1 MKAWKAIAALS
12 ALLFFAAAAAA
23 QTGPAPASTPP
34 RTGSIRGHVLL
45 PNGRPVTEP
54 MRVTLRQLRGDRSVQ
69 YTDAR
74 GAFHMGGLPPGVYT
88 VEVEAD
94 RDRDYDP
101 GSERVEV
108 FPDTPSI
115 ITIHLKEKRG
125 EGKEKAGAETVS
137 AAELDENVPA
147 AALKEFE
154 RGTKASREGKFEEAA
169 GHMRKALSI
178 HPNYLKARNDL
189 GTFLLAQGKLEEAEE
204 ELAAAVK
211 LAPRAFNPRLN
222 LGIVL
227 VRRHQFAGAAENLEV
242 ALALDPKSPSARLYS
257 GLARLGLG
265 EPARAEKELATAYE
279 LGGGEYALA
288 QYHLGQ
294 LYMDRGE
301 RELARKAFETYLR
314 DKPAAANAEEVRRL
328 LGILR

>member
-1 MKAWKAIAALS
+1 MKATKAIAAVS

-23 QTGPAPASTPP
+23 QTAQPSNPNPP
-34 RTGSIRGHVLL
+34 RTGSIRGNVLL

-54 MRVTLRQLRGDRSVQ
+54 MRVALRQLRGERSVQ
-69 YTDAR
+69 YTDSR
-74 GAFHMGGLPPGVYT
+74 GSFHMGGLPPGVYT
-88 VEVEAD
+88 VEIEAD
-94 RDRDYDP
+94 RDRKYEP

-115 ITIHLKEKRG
+115 ITVYLKEKSG
-125 EGKEKAGAETVS
+125 AAEEKSGAEAVS
-137 AAELDENVPA
+137 AAELDGNVPA

-154 RGTKASREGKFEEAA
+154 RGTKAGREGKFEEAA
-169 GHMRKALSI
+169 GYMRKALSI
-178 HPNYLKARNDL
+178 HPDYLKARNDL

-204 ELAAAVK
+204 ELAAAIK

-242 ALALDPKSPSARLYS
+242 ALALDPNSPSARLYS
-257 GLARLGLG
+257 GLARMGLG
-265 EPARAEKELATAYE
+265 ESARAEKELATAYE
-279 LGGGEYALA
+279 LGGGAYALA

-301 RELARKAFETYLR
+301 RQLARKAFETYLR
-314 DKPAAANAEEVRRL
+314 DKPDAANAEEVRRL
-328 LGILR
+328 LGMLR

>member
-1 MKAWKAIAALS
+1 MKATKAIAALS

-23 QTGPAPASTPP
+23 QIATPSTPPPP

-54 MRVTLRQLRGDRSVQ
+54 TRVTLRQLRGDRSVQ

-74 GAFHMGGLPPGVYT
+74 GSFQMSGLPPGVYT
-88 VEVEAD
+88 VEAETD
-94 RDRDYDP
+94 RDRKYEP

-108 FPDTPSI
+108 FADMPSI
-115 ITIHLKEKRG
+115 ITVYLKEKG
-125 EGKEKAGAETVS
+125 GAAEEESGAEAVS
-137 AAELDENVPA
+137 AAELDKDVPA

-154 RGTKASREGKFEEAA
+154 RGTKAGREGRLEEAA

-178 HPNYLKARNDL
+178 HPDYLKARNDL

-227 VRRHQFAGAAENLEV
+227 VRRHRFEGAAENLEV
-242 ALALDPKSPSARLYS
+242 ALALDPNSPSARLHS

-265 EPARAEKELATAYE
+265 DPARAEKELATAYE
-279 LGGGEYALA
+279 LGGGDYALA

-301 RELARKAFETYLR
+301 RGLARKAFETYLR
-314 DKPAAANAEEVRRL
+314 DKPDAANAEEVRRL